1 MKKKRRLKPRRDPL
15 SRERVVETAIALAD
29 DHGVD
34 ALTMR
39 RLGSALGVEA
49 MSLYHHVSNKD
60 DVLEECGDRLRHPQI
75 RRAGAVGSSAQV
87 HGALVEREPRSRCGP
102 GRRDVG
108 QLLLISLSTGRS
120 RQSMSALASATTT
133 GVHFRTPHPGSG
145 HSAPVPI
152 LDEVG

>member
-60 DVLEECGDRLRHPQI
+60 DVLDGMVDAIMEEIGLPEGPDWKEAMRARATSARAVFKRHPSAIGLADKRRSPGPATLRHTAHGKLNV
-75 RRAGAVGSSAQV
+75 RHRTEAVARA
-87 HGALVEREPRSRCGP
+87 
-102 GRRDVG
+102 
-108 QLLLISLSTGRS
+108 
-120 RQSMSALASATTT
+120 SALD
-133 GVHFRTPHPGSG
+133 
-145 HSAPVPI
+145 
-152 LDEVG
+152 LL

>member
-1 MKKKRRLKPRRDPL
+1 MKKKRHLKPRRDPL

-60 DVLEECGDRLRHPQI
+60 DVLDGMVDAIMEEIGLPEGPDFRHAAYGKLNV
-75 RRAGAVGSSAQV
+75 RHRTEAVARA
-87 HGALVEREPRSRCGP
+87 
-102 GRRDVG
+102 
-108 QLLLISLSTGRS
+108 
-120 RQSMSALASATTT
+120 SALD
-133 GVHFRTPHPGSG
+133 
-145 HSAPVPI
+145 
-152 LDEVG
+152 LL